1 MLTHIGRI
9 LYWLCSILAAVI
21 LLSDLLV
28 ACDDEPHGPYSGT
41 ILIGYA
47 IIVWLIGW
55 TAAAC
60 FLGQPRI
67 RTNGQCAYKARYDDA
82 RAGNRH
88 QGPFLC

>member
-9 LYWLCSILAAVI
+9 LYWLGSILAVVI

-28 ACDDEPHGPYSGT
+28 ACDDEPHAPYSGT

-55 TAAAC
+55 TC
-60 FLGQPRI
+60 
-67 RTNGQCAYKARYDDA
+67 RYVLSRPPADL
-82 RAGNRH
+82 H
-88 QGPFLC
+88 

>member
-28 ACDDEPHGPYSGT
+28 ACDDEPHAPYSGT

-55 TAAAC
+55 ICRYVLSRTAAD
-60 FLGQPRI
+60 P
-67 RTNGQCAYKARYDDA
+67 
-82 RAGNRH
+82 H
-88 QGPFLC
+88 